1 MKMYQKKVTKKR
13 YLDALLPPELQ
24 YQNIY
29 KDPVKRLGCF
39 KAITEMFDKERTRA
53 GYVDQNGIFV
63 PPYLPPCEDSYFY
76 GDAQAYEKH
85 LDGTLKSLY

>member
-13 YLDALLPPELQ
+13 YVEIVLPPELQ

-29 KDPVKRLGCF
+29 KEPVKRLKCF
-39 KAITEMFDKERTRA
+39 QAITELFDKERTTA

-63 PPYLPPCEDSYFY
+63 PPYM
-76 GDAQAYEKH
+76 
-85 LDGTLKSLY
+85 